1 MSTRIRLSVITLCLE
16 VQMLQISI
24 VISRASEPEEST
36 GDVLSRTVVRI
47 I

>member
-1 MSTRIRLSVITLCLE
+1 MPTRSRLSVVTACLE

-36 GDVLSRTVVRI
+36 GDVSSRTVIRI